1 MSYQG
6 DANGG
11 FSPCTAL
18 NIQIQ
23 LEGITNCRVYVEQD
37 ADIKTNEI
45 TSRLSQSLVDLCTC
59 TFNFSLL
66 VNPFIVCFDDSPQH
80 VTYRA
85 MLTGTNTLSARELSV
100 LIEQWIESD
109 LLVVVQSA
117 GLGVIDTCPVVIAA
131 LNSPEC
137 PEDLTNRTLS
147 TPLPSTTIA
156 TSTAAPSVAVSVV
169 GAVAGGVVAGVLAI
183 AVIVLLIVVIIVVVL
198 FLRARRSGSK
208 DISDGKTNS
217 QQTE

>member
-1 MSYQG
+1 MY
-6 DANGG
+6 A
-11 FSPCTAL
+11 
-18 NIQIQ
+18 
-23 LEGITNCRVYVEQD
+23 EQD
-37 ADIKTNEI
+37 ADIKTNDI
-45 TSRLSQSLVDLCTC
+45 TSRLTQGLGDLCTC
-59 TFNFSLL
+59 AFNTSLL

-85 MLTGTNTLSARELSV
+85 MLTGTNTLSARELAV

-109 LLVVVQSA
+109 PLVVVQSA
-117 GLGVIDTCPVVIAA
+117 GLGVRDTCPVVIAA

-137 PEDLTNRTLS
+137 PGDITNRTLS
-147 TPLPSTTIA
+147 TPLPSTTTA
-156 TSTAAPSVAVSVV
+156 TSTAAPSVAVSV
-169 GAVAGGVVAGVLAI
+169 AGGVVAGVLAI
-183 AVIVLLIVVIIVVVL
+183 VVLVLLIVVIIVVVL